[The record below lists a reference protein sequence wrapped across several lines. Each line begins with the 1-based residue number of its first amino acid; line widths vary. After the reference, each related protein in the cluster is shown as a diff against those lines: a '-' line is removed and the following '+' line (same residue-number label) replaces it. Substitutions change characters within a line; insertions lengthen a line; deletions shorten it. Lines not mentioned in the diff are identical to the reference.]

1 MWQAKDSPFN
11 HFADRQAEALALQ
24 SYSELASVAVL
35 GAAAD
40 LDEAW
45 VLG

>member
-1 MWQAKDSPFN
+1 MWQAQGLTL
-11 HFADRQAEALALQ
+11 HRLAGKRGRLP
-24 SYSELASVAVL
+24 YNLFELASVAVL

-45 VLG
+45 VSA